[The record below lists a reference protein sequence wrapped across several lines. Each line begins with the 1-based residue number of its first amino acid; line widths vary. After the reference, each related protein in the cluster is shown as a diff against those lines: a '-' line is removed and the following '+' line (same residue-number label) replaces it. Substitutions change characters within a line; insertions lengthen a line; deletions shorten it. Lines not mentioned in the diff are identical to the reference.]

1 MGALDYW
8 TRPRFDLA
16 ETTPS
21 RLTLDVPTI
30 TRLGAV
36 WRSLLVPGGGQDY
49 SNHRSRGTVWL
60 ATMVVAGAG
69 FVVTDYRVNRD
80 ETDVKWARIA
90 VDEAGPG
97 TIDQKELELEQQRR
111 DLAASEDARRGFVIA
126 AASLYSLNLLDSFIM
141 PLGYNPP
148 KRAKVASIEP
158 IVDPRFAGMS
168 VNIRF

>member
-1 MGALDYW
+1 
-8 TRPRFDLA
+8 
-16 ETTPS
+16 
-21 RLTLDVPTI
+21 
-30 TRLGAV
+30 
-36 WRSLLVPGGGQDY
+36 
-49 SNHRSRGTVWL
+49 
-60 ATMVVAGAG
+60 
-69 FVVTDYRVNRD
+69 
-80 ETDVKWARIA
+80 

-97 TIDQKELELEQQRR
+97 TIDQKLLELEQQRR

-126 AASLYSLNLLDSFIM
+126 GATLYSLNLLDSFIM